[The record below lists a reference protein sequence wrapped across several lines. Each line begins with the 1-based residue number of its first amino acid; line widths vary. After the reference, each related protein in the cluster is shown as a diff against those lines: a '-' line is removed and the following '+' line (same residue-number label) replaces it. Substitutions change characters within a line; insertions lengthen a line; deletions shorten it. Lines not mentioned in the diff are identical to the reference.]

1 MKKKGYDG
9 DDLLKKREKDN
20 RLREIQES
28 QRMKRLKQEII
39 KKPLPDKL
47 IFGYEFISTYKKH
60 ITTVKNLIWNSAS
73 MYIFIFPP
81 PCL

>member
-47 IFGYEFISTYKKH
+47 IFVY
-60 ITTVKNLIWNSAS
+60 
-73 MYIFIFPP
+73 
-81 PCL
+81 